1 MTHPAISRLEPWFSR
16 GLEALTSIREVLR
29 RGPPRSPPPKGG
41 GSGKPPLRGGLGAAK
56 QPPLK

>member
-29 RGPPRSPPPKGG
+29 RGPLRS
-41 GSGKPPLRGGLGAAK
+41 S
-56 QPPLK
+56 PPLKEGGE

>member
-29 RGPPRSPPPKGG
+29 RGPLRSSPPPKGG
-41 GSGKPPLRGGLGAAK
+41 SGTPPLRGGLGGGEA
-56 QPPLK
+56 PP